1 MNYTTPF
8 SVTKEEGS
16 WIGAMLAIGA
26 LISAVPS
33 GYLAESFGRKK
44 CIIGFFIPIAIFTIL
59 VCVARDAYTLYIAR
73 IFSGIATAGIFVVS
87 PMYIAEIA
95 EVSYKNLSKL

>member
-8 SVTKEEGS
+8 LITKEEGS

-33 GYLAESFGRKK
+33 GYLAECFGRKK

-59 VCVARDAYTLYIAR
+59 VCVARNAYTLYIAR

-95 EVSYKNLSKL
+95 EVSLKLQLS